1 MDRHF
6 LCFIMGPAVF
16 DEKDECLVAEKRK
29 RERERER
36 EKKKKVLSLLRL
48 GDGCNKNKAL
58 FGFCKEWGKSEGP
71 SREMG

>member
-1 MDRHF
+1 
-6 LCFIMGPAVF
+6 MGLTVF

-29 RERERER
+29 RKR
-36 EKKKKVLSLLRL
+36 EKKKKVLSLWRL

-58 FGFCKEWGKSEGP
+58 FGFCKEWGKSKGP